1 MDFADVVK
9 VSRDKFVSLEFGYR
23 GFNSTEWFAQIELT
37 DEAADDLLANLAA
50 KRQVRLAEEARKRKE
65 NNRVG

>member
-37 DEAADDLLANLAA
+37 DDAADELLANLAA
-50 KRQVRLAEEARKRKE
+50 KREVRLAEEARERSQE
-65 NNRVG
+65 NRAS